1 MRNKPQILI
10 LGAGPAGIGAGIAL
24 GDRAAVLEG
33 CQDLGGLCR
42 TIELDGAVFDWGG
55 HSFHTPH
62 AHIRDLVFE
71 SLDMYEQTRDAR
83 CFIHGEMIPYPF
95 QKHFHELQNPVIR
108 KECASGLPSG
118 NEAKGAEN
126 LEDYLR
132 QRFGP
137 GIAHHFLLPYNRK
150 LWGPDLQQLAVDW
163 VAERVAEPKETRKV
177 EERED
182 GGLTIENGEARG
194 SLPSSI
200 LHPRSPITLSGRRSP
215 LLSDS
220 RVAYPAQGGFG
231 EILRALARRLPHLQ
245 LGQEATHIDPLQRKL
260 TTAHGDMFSWN
271 RLISTLPIPKL
282 LTIMDD
288 VPSRIHE
295 AAMQLKGLPMALVL
309 VVIGHSTDTSIQRIY
324 SAGAEIP
331 AHKIVVNHNSSPYL
345 RSLPHHGIMAE
356 VSSASNSVHED
367 LERQVVRGLQEMGL
381 IRSPEVVR
389 TTKVLHV
396 PAAYPMP
403 TANREIIVRQLKTW
417 LAHRGIITVGR
428 FGEWAYI
435 NSDEALNRGIDV
447 GRAVLEDNDAAFD
460 FLRFA
465 RAS

>member
-1 MRNKPQILI
+1 
-10 LGAGPAGIGAGIAL
+10 
-24 GDRAAVLEG
+24 
-33 CQDLGGLCR
+33 
-42 TIELDGAVFDWGG
+42 
-55 HSFHTPH
+55 
-62 AHIRDLVFE
+62 
-71 SLDMYEQTRDAR
+71 
-83 CFIHGEMIPYPF
+83 
-95 QKHFHELQNPVIR
+95 
-108 KECASGLPSG
+108 
-118 NEAKGAEN
+118 
-126 LEDYLR
+126 
-132 QRFGP
+132 
-137 GIAHHFLLPYNRK
+137 
-150 LWGPDLQQLAVDW
+150 
-163 VAERVAEPKETRKV
+163 
-177 EERED
+177 
-182 GGLTIENGEARG
+182 
-194 SLPSSI
+194 
-200 LHPRSPITLSGRRSP
+200 
-215 LLSDS
+215 
-220 RVAYPAQGGFG
+220 
-231 EILRALARRLPHLQ
+231 
-245 LGQEATHIDPLQRKL
+245 
-260 TTAHGDMFSWN
+260 
-271 RLISTLPIPKL
+271 
-282 LTIMDD
+282 MDD

-389 TTKVLHV
+389 TTKILHV
-396 PAAYPMP
+396 PTAYPMP

-447 GRAVLEDNDAAFD
+447 GRAVLEDDDAAFD